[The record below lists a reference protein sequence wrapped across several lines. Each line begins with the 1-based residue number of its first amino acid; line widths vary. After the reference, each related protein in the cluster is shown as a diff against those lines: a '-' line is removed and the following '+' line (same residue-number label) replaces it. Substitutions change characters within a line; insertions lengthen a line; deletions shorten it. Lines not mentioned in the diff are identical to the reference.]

1 MIINATTDLYFKR
14 LNHIPWT
21 VAREKC
27 FNDDT
32 SLPELDVMNALGDVF
47 LNDSDD
53 TIWDKFGNQIVRT
66 GDS

>member
-1 MIINATTDLYFKR
+1 M
-14 LNHIPWT
+14 
-21 VAREKC
+21 ARENC